1 MDIQMSIHVSNQT
14 YGILVLLRVVLA
26 KKYDADPSAPD
37 SCLAASLVGSWAG
50 YRVEMNVASS
60 TPGRS
65 AASARFLDR
74 PRMRNGNSATE
85 AAIFKATEKL
95 LAKQSFAE
103 LSVAQIIERAGIS
116 RASFYH
122 YFSSKLGVI
131 AGLLVTVMD
140 DIFETASPFLHR
152 PGTTIVESLRVSIQN
167 AMDVWTEHRVL
178 LRVVMENWAS
188 SEELEARWTGAMIR
202 FAEAIAVEID
212 DERDNGHLPP
222 GLPSSELA
230 AALIWSTERCLY
242 IAGREAD
249 GTNFD
254 ERARVEVLVTLWAG
268 ALQLGQAG

>member
-1 MDIQMSIHVSNQT
+1 M
-14 YGILVLLRVVLA
+14 
-26 KKYDADPSAPD
+26 
-37 SCLAASLVGSWAG
+37 
-50 YRVEMNVASS
+50 RVEMNVAS
-60 TPGRS
+60 
-65 AASARFLDR
+65 SARFLDR
-74 PRMRNGNSATE
+74 PRMRNGNSTTE
-85 AAIFKATEKL
+85 AGIFKATEKL

-131 AGLLVTVMD
+131 AGLLVAVMD
-140 DIFETASPFLHR
+140 DIFDTASPFLHR
-152 PGTTIVESLRVSIQN
+152 PGKTIVESLRVSIQN

-188 SEELEARWTGAMIR
+188 SEELEAQWTSVMNR

-212 DERDNGHLPP
+212 DERDNGHLPA

-249 GTNFD
+249 GTDFD

-268 ALQLGQAG
+268 ALQLGQAGES